1 MTVIKSLFFLILVPG
16 LLLAYFPYSIAA
28 TDTELFE
35 PSILS
40 NLAFPLWLMG
50 AAMMLWCF
58 WNFTFNGKGTPAPI
72 DPPKEL
78 VVTGFYRYVRNP
90 MYVAGI
96 IALTGWIRWSPSL
109 ALIVAPFLFFIA
121 AHLFVVSYEEPTLK
135 KKSDAM
141 SRCGDIILLNFL
153 TLLPCLTA
161 IDRKELIQFSC
172 MIYMVSG
179 NQEHDFM

>member
-50 AAMMLWCF
+50 AAMMLWAF
-58 WNFTFNGKGTPAPI
+58 GISTSTGKAPPALI
-72 DPPKEL
+72 APPKEL

-96 IALTGWIRWSPSL
+96 IALTGWILWSPSL

-121 AHLFVVSYEEPTLK
+121 AHFFVVSYEEPTLK
-135 KKSDAM
+135 KKFGAAYEDY
-141 SRCGDIILLNFL
+141 LNRVPRWIPHF
-153 TLLPCLTA
+153 
-161 IDRKELIQFSC
+161 D
-172 MIYMVSG
+172 
-179 NQEHDFM
+179 